1 MTGKKAWSNMAKRTA
16 CIMTVL
22 CVSAASVVPQ
32 MGTYTEVFA
41 AEESTEGLT
50 EGLTAYL
57 QFDDSLA
64 ANSVSDSSL
73 SITAQGNGVT
83 KKENEG
89 VSGSAAYFDGK
100 SGSSIKLASAVNAAA
115 DDITLMA
122 WIKCDSDMF
131 SGTTD
136 KKYLFQ
142 QTGTGRSILYL
153 DSNMKLGTF
162 LTASDSLSE
171 KSVSGGKWTHVVFT
185 SNHATKKAQFYI
197 DGKLVNENSMS
208 GDFVNAMTDLLIGN
222 HKNATATTGFKGYM
236 DEVRYYKKVLTQEQ
250 VKSIY
255 DLHSAKATPNVDIKV
270 DTSDELREISRAM
283 FGINHR
289 YHNNGYS
296 SWNATEKKI
305 EDKFNTYVKEAKFG
319 SIRYPGG
326 TVSNLFDW
334 KRSIGPAE
342 KRKKTVHGL
351 PETSDPITPNFGLDE
366 AMTWIYDDI
375 GAEAVWVYG
384 MGQGSAADAADLF
397 EYLNAPADGDATNPN
412 GGVDWAEVRAKN
424 GHPEPYGVTRFEIG
438 NEIGYYR
445 QTYWMDGRASGT
457 NWMDTYIDG
466 GRMSFDKNTRTVQEE
481 DWRDVATNSDGTAN
495 QVHYVRYAPA
505 VEGSV
510 SVYVGGTQWQIVAS
524 LEGQGAKNV
533 CTVDET
539 TGKITFGDGTNGNIP
554 QSGQA
559 ITAAY
564 QSDRDGFKAYYQAMK
579 QIAEQ
584 LHMDIQVYCGSGE
597 QVSFVK
603 KMAAKDY
610 NKYYDGVVIH
620 PYSDTNGGVIADN
633 DPEFYEKVL
642 GRSQQHNM
650 SRVKNLVDA
659 MNQYA
664 PGMGK
669 VPVLSEFG
677 VYNHNTQFVRAIG
690 HAVYIANEMIDYIG
704 FGTPYI
710 NKHCLVDYPYGAD
723 NLGSGSQCV
732 IQAIK
737 QNNGTTDFVSTPS
750 AKMFSIFNNMTGTTQ
765 VRQTIEGNST
775 YYTYKTYGVPLV
787 KAISSKDEEGNTY
800 ITVVN
805 NSKDDVTNI
814 NLALDGRDLTGKE
827 IQVWYL
833 TSKSVLDEN
842 TQADPDKVKVQKT
855 NVSATEETMKYTLA
869 PHSITA
875 FKIAKDGEVVPPTE
889 SCTVSVTAEAGGK
902 VSGGGTVEK
911 GKETTVTATADEGYK
926 FEGWYKGTEKVSD
939 KAQYKFTVTENVE
952 LTAKFEKEVVPPTES
967 FTVSVRAEAGG
978 KVSGGGTVEKGKE
991 TTVTATADEGYKF
1004 EGWYKGTEK
1013 VSDKAQYKFT
1023 VTENV
1028 ELTAKFEIEKV
1039 TPPGGN
1045 ESGSTKDTDKV
1056 TPGTTTPGTTPG
1068 TTTPETP
1075 AASNVAKPKTAKNVK
1090 AKATKKGI
1098 QIKWK
1103 KVSGANGYY
1112 IYRSTKKN
1120 KGYKKIHTVTKGKT
1134 QSYVDKKARKGKTY
1148 YYKIKTYKKVN
1159 GRKVTSN
1166 WSKVVKKKY

>member
-100 SGSSIKLASAVNAAA
+100 SGSSIKLASAVNTVA

-236 DEVRYYKKVLTQEQ
+236 DEVRYYKKILTQAQ

-255 DLHSAKATPNVDIKV
+255 DLHSDKAIPNVDITV
-270 DTSDELREISRAM
+270 DTSDKLREISKAM

-603 KMAAKDY
+603 KMAAKGY
-610 NKYYDGVVIH
+610 NAYYDGVVIH

-926 FEGWYKGTEKVSD
+926 F
-939 KAQYKFTVTENVE
+939 A
-952 LTAKFEKEVVPPTES
+952 
-967 FTVSVRAEAGG
+967 
-978 KVSGGGTVEKGKE
+978 
-991 TTVTATADEGYKF
+991 
-1004 EGWYKGTEK
+1004 GWYKGTEK

-1075 AASNVAKPKTAKNVK
+1075 AASNVAKPKAAKNVK

>member
-41 AEESTEGLT
+41 AEESTEDLR

-64 ANSVSDSSL
+64 ANSVSGSSL
-73 SITAQGNGVT
+73 TITAQGNGVT

-89 VSGSAAYFDGK
+89 VSGSAAYFDGTA
-100 SGSSIKLASAVNAAA
+100 GSSIKLASAVNAAA

-153 DSNMKLGTF
+153 DSNMKLGTY

-603 KMAAKDY
+603 KMAAKGY
-610 NKYYDGVVIH
+610 NAYYDGVVIH

-664 PGMGK
+664 PDMGK

-926 FEGWYKGTEKVSD
+926 F
-939 KAQYKFTVTENVE
+939 A
-952 LTAKFEKEVVPPTES
+952 
-967 FTVSVRAEAGG
+967 
-978 KVSGGGTVEKGKE
+978 
-991 TTVTATADEGYKF
+991 
-1004 EGWYKGTEK
+1004 GWYKGTEK

-1075 AASNVAKPKTAKNVK
+1075 AASNVAKPKAAKNVK

-1098 QIKWK
+1098 RIKWK

>member
-41 AEESTEGLT
+41 AEESTEDLR

-64 ANSVSDSSL
+64 ANSVSGSSL
-73 SITAQGNGVT
+73 TITAQGNGVT

-89 VSGSAAYFDGK
+89 VSGSAAYFDGTA
-100 SGSSIKLASAVNAAA
+100 GSSIKLASAVNAAA

-153 DSNMKLGTF
+153 DSNMKLGTY

-603 KMAAKDY
+603 KMAAKGY
-610 NKYYDGVVIH
+610 NAYYDGVVIH

-787 KAISSKDEEGNTY
+787 KAISSTDKEGNTY

-833 TSKSVLDEN
+833 TSDSVLDEN
-842 TQADPDKVKVQKT
+842 TQADPDKVTVQKT

-875 FKIAKDGEVVPPTE
+875 FKIAKDG
-889 SCTVSVTAEAGGK
+889 
-902 VSGGGTVEK
+902 
-911 GKETTVTATADEGYK
+911 
-926 FEGWYKGTEKVSD
+926 
-939 KAQYKFTVTENVE
+939 
-952 LTAKFEKEVVPPTES
+952 EVVPPTES

-1028 ELTAKFEIEKV
+1028 ELTAKFKIEKV

-1075 AASNVAKPKTAKNVK
+1075 AASNVAKPKAAKNVK

>member
-32 MGTYTEVFA
+32 MGTYTEAFA
-41 AEESTEGLT
+41 AEESTEDLT

-73 SITAQGNGVT
+73 TITAQGNGVT

-100 SGSSIKLASAVNAAA
+100 SGSSIKLASAVNTAA

-153 DSNMKLGTF
+153 DSNMKLGTY

-171 KSVSGGKWTHVVFT
+171 KSVSGGKWVHVAFT
-185 SNHATKKAQFYI
+185 SNHTTKKAQFYI
-197 DGKLVNENSMS
+197 DGKLVNENTMS

-236 DEVRYYKKVLTQEQ
+236 DEVRYYKKVLTQAQ

-255 DLHSAKATPNVDIKV
+255 DLHSDKAISNVDITV
-270 DTSDELREISRAM
+270 DTSDDLREISKAM

-305 EDKFNTYVKEAKFG
+305 EDKFNAYVKEAKFG

-351 PETSDPITPNFGLDE
+351 PANSEPISPNFGLDE
-366 AMTWIYDDI
+366 AMTWIYDDV

-384 MGQGSAADAADLF
+384 MGQGSAADAADLI
-397 EYLNAPADGDATNPN
+397 EYLNAPADGGATNPN
-412 GGVDWAEVRAKN
+412 GGVDWAEVRAEN

-438 NEIGYYR
+438 NEIGYSQQR
-445 QTYWMDGRASGT
+445 YWMDGRASGT

-466 GRMSFDKNTRTVQEE
+466 GRMSFDKNTRTVQDE
-481 DWRDVATNSDGTAN
+481 DWRSSEANSNGTAN
-495 QVHYVRYAPA
+495 QVRYVRYAPA

-579 QIAEQ
+579 QIAEE
-584 LHMDIQVYCGSGE
+584 LDMDIQVYCGSGE

-603 KMAAKDY
+603 KMAEKGY
-610 NKYYDGVVIH
+610 NAYYDGVVIH
-620 PYSDTNGGVIADN
+620 PYSDTNGGVIKDD

-650 SRVKNLVDA
+650 SRVKDLVDA

-737 QNNGTTDFVSTPS
+737 QSDGTTDFVSTPS

-775 YYTYKTYGVPLV
+775 YCTYQGYGVPLV
-787 KAISSKDEEGNTY
+787 KAISSKDKEGNTY

-842 TQADPDKVKVQKT
+842 TQADPDKVTVQKT

-889 SCTVSVTAEAGGK
+889 TFTVNVTAEAGGK

-911 GKETTVTATADEGYK
+911 GQETTVTATADEGYK
-926 FEGWYKGTEKVSD
+926 FTGWYKGTEKVSD
-939 KAQYKFTVTENVE
+939 EAQYKFTITENVE
-952 LTAKFEKEVVPPTES
+952 LTAKFEKE
-967 FTVSVRAEAGG
+967 
-978 KVSGGGTVEKGKE
+978 
-991 TTVTATADEGYKF
+991 
-1004 EGWYKGTEK
+1004 
-1013 VSDKAQYKFT
+1013 
-1023 VTENV
+1023 
-1028 ELTAKFEIEKV
+1028 KV
-1039 TPPGGN
+1039 TPPSEN
-1045 ESGSTKDTDKV
+1045 ESESTKDTDKSTEKV
-1056 TPGTTTPGTTPG
+1056 TPGTTTPGTT
-1068 TTTPETP
+1068 TPETP
-1075 AASNVAKPKTAKNVK
+1075 SASSTAKPKAVKNVK

-1103 KVSGANGYY
+1103 KVSGASGYY

-1120 KGYKKIHTVTKGKT
+1120 KGYKKIHAVTKGKA
-1134 QSYVDKKARKGKTY
+1134 QSYLDKKARKGKTY

-1166 WSKVVKKKY
+1166 WSKVVRKKC

>member
-73 SITAQGNGVT
+73 TITAQGNGVT

-100 SGSSIKLASAVNAAA
+100 SGSSIKLASAVNTAA

-153 DSNMKLGTF
+153 DSNMKLGTY

-171 KSVSGGKWTHVVFT
+171 KSVSGGKWVHVAFT
-185 SNHATKKAQFYI
+185 SNHTTKKAQFYI
-197 DGKLVNENSMS
+197 DGKLVNENTMS

-236 DEVRYYKKVLTQEQ
+236 DEVRYYKKVLTQAQ

-255 DLHSAKATPNVDIKV
+255 DLHSDKAVPNVDITV
-270 DTSDELREISRAM
+270 DTSDELREISKAM

-289 YHNNGYS
+289 YHNNAYS

-305 EDKFNTYVKEAKFG
+305 EDKFNAYVKEAKFG

-351 PETSDPITPNFGLDE
+351 PANSEPISPNFGLDE
-366 AMTWIYDDI
+366 AMTWIYDDV

-384 MGQGSAADAADLF
+384 MGQGSAADAADLI
-397 EYLNAPADGDATNPN
+397 EYLNAPADGGATNPN
-412 GGVDWAEVRAKN
+412 GGVDWAEVRAEN

-438 NEIGYYR
+438 NEIGYSQ

-466 GRMSFDKNTRTVQEE
+466 GRMSFDKNTRTVQDE
-481 DWRDVATNSDGTAN
+481 DWRSSAANSNGTAN
-495 QVHYVRYAPA
+495 QVRYVRYAPA

-579 QIAEQ
+579 QIAEE
-584 LHMDIQVYCGSGE
+584 LDMDIQVYCGSGE

-603 KMAAKDY
+603 KMAEKGY
-610 NKYYDGVVIH
+610 NAYYDGVVIH
-620 PYSDTNGGVIADN
+620 PYSDTNGGVIKDD

-737 QNNGTTDFVSTPS
+737 QSDGTTDFVSTPS

-775 YYTYKTYGVPLV
+775 YCTYQGYGVPLV

-833 TSKSVLDEN
+833 TSESVLDEN
-842 TQADPDKVKVQKT
+842 TQADPDKVTVQKT

-889 SCTVSVTAEAGGK
+889 TFTVNVTAEAGGK

-911 GKETTVTATADEGYK
+911 GQETTVTATADEGYK
-926 FEGWYKGTEKVSD
+926 FTGWYKGTEKVSD
-939 KAQYKFTVTENVE
+939 KAQYKFTITENVE
-952 LTAKFEKEVVPPTES
+952 LTAKFEKE
-967 FTVSVRAEAGG
+967 
-978 KVSGGGTVEKGKE
+978 
-991 TTVTATADEGYKF
+991 
-1004 EGWYKGTEK
+1004 
-1013 VSDKAQYKFT
+1013 
-1023 VTENV
+1023 
-1028 ELTAKFEIEKV
+1028 KV
-1039 TPPGGN
+1039 TPPSEN
-1045 ESGSTKDTDKV
+1045 ESESTKDTDKSTEKV
-1056 TPGTTTPGTTPG
+1056 TPGTTTPGTT
-1068 TTTPETP
+1068 TPETP
-1075 AASNVAKPKTAKNVK
+1075 SASSTAKPKAVKNVK

-1103 KVSGANGYY
+1103 KVSGASGYY

-1120 KGYKKIHTVTKGKT
+1120 KGYKKIHAVTKGKA
-1134 QSYVDKKARKGKTY
+1134 QSYLDKKARKGKTY

-1166 WSKVVKKKY
+1166 WSKVVRKKC

>member
-89 VSGSAAYFDGK
+89 VSGSAAYFDGTA
-100 SGSSIKLASAVNAAA
+100 GSSIKLASAVNAAA

-153 DSNMKLGTF
+153 DSNMKLGTY

-579 QIAEQ
+579 QIAKQ

-603 KMAAKDY
+603 KMAAKGY
-610 NKYYDGVVIH
+610 NAYYDGVVIH

-664 PGMGK
+664 PDMGK

-952 LTAKFEKEVVPPTES
+952 LTAKFK
-967 FTVSVRAEAGG
+967 
-978 KVSGGGTVEKGKE
+978 
-991 TTVTATADEGYKF
+991 
-1004 EGWYKGTEK
+1004 
-1013 VSDKAQYKFT
+1013 
-1023 VTENV
+1023 
-1028 ELTAKFEIEKV
+1028 IEKV

-1075 AASNVAKPKTAKNVK
+1075 AASNVAKPKAAKNVK

>member
-255 DLHSAKATPNVDIKV
+255 DLHSAKATPNVDITV
-270 DTSDELREISRAM
+270 DTSDGLREISRAM

-305 EDKFNTYVKEAKFG
+305 EDKFNAYVKEAKFG

-351 PETSDPITPNFGLDE
+351 PANSEPISPNFGLDE

-375 GAEAVWVYG
+375 GAETVWVYG
-384 MGQGSAADAADLF
+384 MGQGSAADAADLI

-438 NEIGYYR
+438 NEIGYSQ

-466 GRMSFDKNTRTVQEE
+466 GRMSFGKNTRTVQDE
-481 DWRDVATNSDGTAN
+481 DWRTSAANSNGTAN
-495 QVHYVRYAPA
+495 QVRYVRYAPA

-510 SVYVGGTQWQIVAS
+510 SVYVGGTQWEIVAS

-579 QIAEQ
+579 QIAEE
-584 LHMDIQVYCGSGE
+584 LDMDIQVYCGSGE

-603 KMAAKDY
+603 KMAEKGY
-610 NKYYDGVVIH
+610 NAYYDGVVIH
-620 PYSDTNGGVIADN
+620 PYSDTSGGLIKDD

-642 GRSQQHNM
+642 GRSQEHNM

-737 QNNGTTDFVSTPS
+737 QSDGTTDFVSTPS

-775 YYTYKTYGVPLV
+775 YCTYQGYGVPLV
-787 KAISSKDEEGNTY
+787 KAISSKDKEGNTY

-842 TQADPDKVKVQKT
+842 TQADPDKVTVQKT

-889 SCTVSVTAEAGGK
+889 NFTVSVTAEAGGK

-926 FEGWYKGTEKVSD
+926 FAGWYKGIEKVSG
-939 KAQYKFTVTENVE
+939 E
-952 LTAKFEKEVVPPTES
+952 
-967 FTVSVRAEAGG
+967 
-978 KVSGGGTVEKGKE
+978 
-991 TTVTATADEGYKF
+991 
-1004 EGWYKGTEK
+1004 
-1013 VSDKAQYKFT
+1013 AQYKFT

-1075 AASNVAKPKTAKNVK
+1075 AASNVAKPKAAKNVK

>member
-73 SITAQGNGVT
+73 TITAQGNGVT

-100 SGSSIKLASAVNAAA
+100 SGSSIKLASAVNTAA

-153 DSNMKLGTF
+153 DSNMKLGTY

-171 KSVSGGKWTHVVFT
+171 KSVSGGKWVHVAFT
-185 SNHATKKAQFYI
+185 SNHTTKKAQFYI
-197 DGKLVNENSMS
+197 DGKLVNENTMS

-236 DEVRYYKKVLTQEQ
+236 DEVRYYKKVLTQAQ

-255 DLHSAKATPNVDIKV
+255 DLHSDKAIPNVDITV
-270 DTSDELREISRAM
+270 DTSDDLREISKAM

-289 YHNNGYS
+289 YHNNAYS

-305 EDKFNTYVKEAKFG
+305 EDKFNAYVKEAKFG

-351 PETSDPITPNFGLDE
+351 PANSEPISPNFGLDE
-366 AMTWIYDDI
+366 AMTWIYDDV

-384 MGQGSAADAADLF
+384 MGQGSAADAADLI
-397 EYLNAPADGDATNPN
+397 EYLNAPADGGATNPN
-412 GGVDWAEVRAKN
+412 GGVDWAEVRAEN

-438 NEIGYYR
+438 NEIGYSQ

-466 GRMSFDKNTRTVQEE
+466 GRMSFDKNTRTVQDE
-481 DWRDVATNSDGTAN
+481 DWRTSAANSNGTAN
-495 QVHYVRYAPA
+495 QVRYVRYAPA

-510 SVYVGGTQWQIVAS
+510 SVYVGGTQWQIVDS

-579 QIAEQ
+579 QIAEE
-584 LHMDIQVYCGSGE
+584 LDMDIQVYCGSGE

-603 KMAAKDY
+603 KMAEKGY
-610 NKYYDGVVIH
+610 NAYYDGVVIH
-620 PYSDTNGGVIADN
+620 PYSDTNGGVIKDD

-737 QNNGTTDFVSTPS
+737 QSDGTTDFVSTPS

-775 YYTYKTYGVPLV
+775 YCTYQGYGVPLV

-833 TSKSVLDEN
+833 TSESVLDEN
-842 TQADPDKVKVQKT
+842 TQADPDKVTVQKT
-855 NVSATEETMKYTLA
+855 NVSATEETMKYTLT

-889 SCTVSVTAEAGGK
+889 TFTVNVTVEAGGK

-926 FEGWYKGTEKVSD
+926 FTGWYKGTEKVSD

-952 LTAKFEKEVVPPTES
+952 LTAKFEKE
-967 FTVSVRAEAGG
+967 
-978 KVSGGGTVEKGKE
+978 
-991 TTVTATADEGYKF
+991 
-1004 EGWYKGTEK
+1004 
-1013 VSDKAQYKFT
+1013 
-1023 VTENV
+1023 
-1028 ELTAKFEIEKV
+1028 KV
-1039 TPPGGN
+1039 TPPSEN
-1045 ESGSTKDTDKV
+1045 ESESTKDTDKSTEKV
-1056 TPGTTTPGTTPG
+1056 TPGTTTPGTT
-1068 TTTPETP
+1068 TPETP
-1075 AASNVAKPKTAKNVK
+1075 SASSTAKPKAVKNVK

-1103 KVSGANGYY
+1103 KVSGASGYY

-1120 KGYKKIHTVTKGKT
+1120 KGYKKIHAVTKGKA
-1134 QSYVDKKARKGKTY
+1134 QSYLDKKARKGKTY

-1166 WSKVVKKKY
+1166 WSKVVRKKC

>member
-603 KMAAKDY
+603 KMAAKGY
-610 NKYYDGVVIH
+610 NAYYDGVVIH

-926 FEGWYKGTEKVSD
+926 F
-939 KAQYKFTVTENVE
+939 A
-952 LTAKFEKEVVPPTES
+952 
-967 FTVSVRAEAGG
+967 
-978 KVSGGGTVEKGKE
+978 
-991 TTVTATADEGYKF
+991 
-1004 EGWYKGTEK
+1004 GWYKGTEK

-1075 AASNVAKPKTAKNVK
+1075 AASNVAKPKAAKNVK

-1098 QIKWK
+1098 RIKWK

>member
-1 MTGKKAWSNMAKRTA
+1 MKKKKTWSSMAKRTA
-16 CIMTVL
+16 CILTAL
-22 CVSAASVVPQ
+22 CVAAAAVP
-32 MGTYTEVFA
+32 GTGGYNYSEVFA
-41 AEESTEGLT
+41 AEEADDLREGLSVYLNF
-50 EGLTAYL
+50 EDALTT
-57 QFDDSLA
+57 
-64 ANSVSDSSL
+64 NSASQS
-73 SITAQGNGVT
+73 AQKVEVQGSGVT
-83 KKENEG
+83 RKESEG
-89 VSGSAAYFDGK
+89 ISGSAAYFDGT
-100 SGSSIKLASAVNAAA
+100 SASSLKLPNAVNTAQ
-115 DDITLMA
+115 DDVTLMA
-122 WIKCDSDMF
+122 WIKCDDDMF
-131 SGTTD
+131 GGSTD

-142 QTGTGRSILYL
+142 QTGAGRSILYL
-153 DSNMKLGTF
+153 DSNMKLGTYV
-162 LTASDSLSE
+162 TASDVLS
-171 KSVSGGKWTHVVFT
+171 KSPVAGGKWVHVAFT
-185 SNHATKKAQFYI
+185 SSHTTKKAQFYI
-197 DGKLVNENSMS
+197 NGKLVNENTLDGSYV
-208 GDFVNAMTDLLIGN
+208 DALTDLLIGN
-222 HKNATATTGFKGYM
+222 HKNATEKTGFKGYM
-236 DEVRYYKKVLTQEQ
+236 DEVRYYKKVMTPAQIR
-250 VKSIY
+250 SIY
-255 DLHSAKATPNVDIKV
+255 EVYSENAVTNIDITV
-270 DTSDELREISRAM
+270 DTSKEVREISKAM

-289 YHNNGYS
+289 YHNNAYS
-296 SWNATEKKI
+296 SWNASEKKV
-305 EDKFNTYVKEAKFG
+305 EAKFNEYVKEAHFG
-319 SIRYPGG
+319 SVRYPGG

-342 KRKKTVHGL
+342 QRKKTVHGL

-366 AMTWIYDDI
+366 AMSWIYDDI
-375 GAEAVWVYG
+375 KAEAVWVYG
-384 MGQGSAADAADLF
+384 MGQGSAADAADLI

-412 GGVDWAEVRAKN
+412 GGVDWAEVRAAN
-424 GHPEPYGVTRFEIG
+424 GHPKPYGVTRFEIG

-445 QTYWMDGRASGT
+445 QTYWMDGRGNT
-457 NWMDTYIDG
+457 DWMDAYIDG
-466 GRMSFDKNTRTVQEE
+466 GRMTFGQNTRTVKEE
-481 DWRDVATNSDGTAN
+481 DWRDQATNSDGTAN
-495 QVHYVRYAPA
+495 QVRYVRYTPA
-505 VEGSV
+505 VENSV
-510 SVYVGGTQWQIVAS
+510 AVYVGGTQWQIVDS
-524 LEGQGAKNV
+524 LEGKGAQNV
-533 CTVDET
+533 CTVDCK

-579 QIAEQ
+579 QIAEE
-584 LHMDIQVYCGSGE
+584 LNMDIQVYCGSGE

-603 KMAAKDY
+603 KMAAKGY
-610 NKYYDGVVIH
+610 NAYYDGVVIH
-620 PYSDTNGGVIADN
+620 PYSDTSGGVIKDD

-677 VYNHNTQFVRAIG
+677 VYNHNTQFVRGIG

-737 QNNGTTDFVSTPS
+737 QNDGTTDFVSTPS

-765 VRQTIEGNST
+765 IGQKIEGNVT
-775 YYTYKTYGVPLV
+775 CYTYQGYNVPLV
-787 KAISSKDEEGNTY
+787 KAISSKDEQGNIY
-800 ITVVN
+800 LTVVN
-805 NSKDDVTNI
+805 NSRDDVTNI

-842 TQADPDKVKVQKT
+842 TQADPDKVTVQKT

-889 SCTVSVTAEAGGK
+889 NFTVSVTAEAGGKISGGGTVEKGKETTVTATADEGYKFEGWYKGTEKVSGEAQYKFTVTENVELTAKFEKEVVPPTESFTVSVKAEAGGK

-926 FEGWYKGTEKVSD
+926 FEGWYKGTEKVSGE
-939 KAQYKFTVTENVE
+939 AQYKFTVTENVE
-952 LTAKFEKEVVPPTES
+952 LTAKFEKE
-967 FTVSVRAEAGG
+967 
-978 KVSGGGTVEKGKE
+978 
-991 TTVTATADEGYKF
+991 
-1004 EGWYKGTEK
+1004 
-1013 VSDKAQYKFT
+1013 
-1023 VTENV
+1023 
-1028 ELTAKFEIEKV
+1028 KV

-1045 ESGSTKDTDKV
+1045 ESESTKDTDKV
-1056 TPGTTTPGTTPG
+1056 TPGTTPG

-1075 AASNVAKPKTAKNVK
+1075 AASNVAKPKAAKNVK

>member
-41 AEESTEGLT
+41 AEESTEDLR

-64 ANSVSDSSL
+64 ANSVSGSSL
-73 SITAQGNGVT
+73 TIAAQGNGVT

-89 VSGSAAYFDGK
+89 VSGSAAYFDGTA
-100 SGSSIKLASAVNAAA
+100 GSSIKLASAVNAAA

-153 DSNMKLGTF
+153 DSNMKLGTY

-236 DEVRYYKKVLTQEQ
+236 DEVRYYKKILTQAQ

-255 DLHSAKATPNVDIKV
+255 DLHSDKAIPNVDITV
-270 DTSDELREISRAM
+270 DTSDKLREISKAM

-305 EDKFNTYVKEAKFG
+305 EDKFNAYVKEAKFG

-351 PETSDPITPNFGLDE
+351 PANSEPISPNFGLDE

-375 GAEAVWVYG
+375 GAETVWVYG
-384 MGQGSAADAADLF
+384 MGQGSAADAADLI

-424 GHPEPYGVTRFEIG
+424 GHREPYGVTRFEIG
-438 NEIGYYR
+438 NEIGYPQ
-445 QTYWMDGRASGT
+445 QTYWMDGRANGT
-457 NWMDTYIDG
+457 DWMDTYIDG
-466 GRMSFDKNTRTVQEE
+466 GRMSFDKNTRTVQNE
-481 DWRDVATNSDGTAN
+481 DWRTSAANSNGTAN
-495 QVHYVRYAPA
+495 QVRYVRYAPA

-510 SVYVGGTQWQIVAS
+510 SVYVGGTQWEIVAS

-579 QIAEQ
+579 QIAEE
-584 LHMDIQVYCGSGE
+584 LDMDIQVYCGSGN
-597 QVSFVK
+597 QVSFVQ
-603 KMAAKDY
+603 KMAAKGY
-610 NKYYDGVVIH
+610 NAYYDGVVIH

-650 SRVKNLVDA
+650 SRVKKLTDA
-659 MNQYA
+659 MKQYA

-765 VRQTIEGNST
+765 VGQTIEGNST

-787 KAISSKDEEGNTY
+787 KAISSTDKEGNTY

-833 TSKSVLDEN
+833 TSDSVLDEN
-842 TQADPDKVKVQKT
+842 TQADPDKVTVQKT

-875 FKIAKDGEVVPPTE
+875 FKIAKDG
-889 SCTVSVTAEAGGK
+889 
-902 VSGGGTVEK
+902 
-911 GKETTVTATADEGYK
+911 
-926 FEGWYKGTEKVSD
+926 
-939 KAQYKFTVTENVE
+939 
-952 LTAKFEKEVVPPTES
+952 EVVPPTES

-1028 ELTAKFEIEKV
+1028 ELTAKFKIEKV

-1075 AASNVAKPKTAKNVK
+1075 AASNVAKPKAAKNVK

>member
-603 KMAAKDY
+603 KMAAKGY
-610 NKYYDGVVIH
+610 NAYYDGVVIH

-889 SCTVSVTAEAGGK
+889 S
-902 VSGGGTVEK
+902 
-911 GKETTVTATADEGYK
+911 
-926 FEGWYKGTEKVSD
+926 
-939 KAQYKFTVTENVE
+939 
-952 LTAKFEKEVVPPTES
+952 

-1028 ELTAKFEIEKV
+1028 ELTAKFKIEKV

-1075 AASNVAKPKTAKNVK
+1075 AASNVAKPKAAKNVK

>member
-73 SITAQGNGVT
+73 TITAQGNGVT

-100 SGSSIKLASAVNAAA
+100 SGSSIKLASAVNTAA

-153 DSNMKLGTF
+153 DSNMKLGTY

-171 KSVSGGKWTHVVFT
+171 KSVSGGKWVHVAFT
-185 SNHATKKAQFYI
+185 SNHTTKKAQFYI
-197 DGKLVNENSMS
+197 DGKLVNENTMS

-236 DEVRYYKKVLTQEQ
+236 DEVRYYKKVLTQAQ

-255 DLHSAKATPNVDIKV
+255 DLHSDKAIPNVDITV
-270 DTSDELREISRAM
+270 DTSDDLREISKAM

-289 YHNNGYS
+289 YHNNAYS

-305 EDKFNTYVKEAKFG
+305 EDKFNAYVKEAKFG

-351 PETSDPITPNFGLDE
+351 PANSEPISPNFGLDE
-366 AMTWIYDDI
+366 AMTWIYDDV

-384 MGQGSAADAADLF
+384 MGQGSAADAADLI
-397 EYLNAPADGDATNPN
+397 EYLNAPADGGATNPN
-412 GGVDWAEVRAKN
+412 GGVDWAEVRAEN

-438 NEIGYYR
+438 NEIGYSQ

-457 NWMDTYIDG
+457 KWMDTYIDG
-466 GRMSFDKNTRTVQEE
+466 GRMSFDKNTRTVQDE
-481 DWRDVATNSDGTAN
+481 DWRTSAANSNGTAN
-495 QVHYVRYAPA
+495 QVRYVRYAPA

-510 SVYVGGTQWQIVAS
+510 SVYVGGTQWQIVDS

-579 QIAEQ
+579 QIAEE
-584 LHMDIQVYCGSGE
+584 LDMDIQVYCGSGE

-603 KMAAKDY
+603 KMAEKGY
-610 NKYYDGVVIH
+610 NAYYDGVVIH
-620 PYSDTNGGVIADN
+620 PYSDTNGGVIKDD

-737 QNNGTTDFVSTPS
+737 QSDGTTDFVSTPS

-775 YYTYKTYGVPLV
+775 YCTYQGYGVPLV
-787 KAISSKDEEGNTY
+787 KAISSKDKEGNTY

-842 TQADPDKVKVQKT
+842 TQADPDKVTVQKT

-889 SCTVSVTAEAGGK
+889 TFTVNVTAEAGGK

-911 GKETTVTATADEGYK
+911 GQETTVTATADEGYK
-926 FEGWYKGTEKVSD
+926 FTGWYKGTEKVSD

-952 LTAKFEKEVVPPTES
+952 LTAKFEKE
-967 FTVSVRAEAGG
+967 
-978 KVSGGGTVEKGKE
+978 
-991 TTVTATADEGYKF
+991 
-1004 EGWYKGTEK
+1004 
-1013 VSDKAQYKFT
+1013 
-1023 VTENV
+1023 
-1028 ELTAKFEIEKV
+1028 KV
-1039 TPPGGN
+1039 TPPSEN
-1045 ESGSTKDTDKV
+1045 ESESTKDTDKSTEKV
-1056 TPGTTTPGTTPG
+1056 TPGTTTPGTT
-1068 TTTPETP
+1068 TPETP
-1075 AASNVAKPKTAKNVK
+1075 SASSTAKPKAVKNVK

-1103 KVSGANGYY
+1103 KVSGASGYY

-1120 KGYKKIHTVTKGKT
+1120 KGYKKIHAVTKGKA
-1134 QSYVDKKARKGKTY
+1134 QSYLDKKARKGKTY

-1166 WSKVVKKKY
+1166 WSKVVRKKC

>member
-270 DTSDELREISRAM
+270 DTSDELREISKAM

-603 KMAAKDY
+603 KMAAKGY
-610 NKYYDGVVIH
+610 NAYYDGVVIH

-842 TQADPDKVKVQKT
+842 TQADPDKVTVQKT

-875 FKIAKDGEVVPPTE
+875 FKIAKDG
-889 SCTVSVTAEAGGK
+889 
-902 VSGGGTVEK
+902 
-911 GKETTVTATADEGYK
+911 
-926 FEGWYKGTEKVSD
+926 
-939 KAQYKFTVTENVE
+939 
-952 LTAKFEKEVVPPTES
+952 EVVPPTES

-1028 ELTAKFEIEKV
+1028 ELTAKFKIEKV

-1075 AASNVAKPKTAKNVK
+1075 AASNVAKPKAAKNVK

>member
-73 SITAQGNGVT
+73 TITAQGNGVT

-89 VSGSAAYFDGK
+89 VSGSAAYFDGT
-100 SGSSIKLASAVNAAA
+100 SASSVKLASAVNTAA

-153 DSNMKLGTF
+153 DSNMKLGTY

-171 KSVSGGKWTHVVFT
+171 KSVSGGKWVHVAFT
-185 SNHATKKAQFYI
+185 SNHTTKKAQFYI
-197 DGKLVNENSMS
+197 DGKLVNENTMS

-236 DEVRYYKKVLTQEQ
+236 DEVRYYKKVLTQAQ

-255 DLHSAKATPNVDIKV
+255 DLHSDKAIPNVDITV
-270 DTSDELREISRAM
+270 DTSDELREISKAM

-305 EDKFNTYVKEAKFG
+305 EDKFNAYVKEAKFG

-351 PETSDPITPNFGLDE
+351 PANSEPISPNFGLDE
-366 AMTWIYDDI
+366 AMTWIYDDV

-384 MGQGSAADAADLF
+384 MGQGSAADAADLI
-397 EYLNAPADGDATNPN
+397 EYLNAPADGGATNPN
-412 GGVDWAEVRAKN
+412 GGVDWAEVRAEN

-438 NEIGYYR
+438 NEIGYSQ

-466 GRMSFDKNTRTVQEE
+466 GRMSFDKNTRTVQDE
-481 DWRDVATNSDGTAN
+481 DWRSSAANSNGTAN
-495 QVHYVRYAPA
+495 QVRYVRYAPA

-579 QIAEQ
+579 QIAEE
-584 LHMDIQVYCGSGE
+584 LDMDIQVYCGSGE

-603 KMAAKDY
+603 KMAEKGY
-610 NKYYDGVVIH
+610 NAYYDGVVIH
-620 PYSDTNGGVIADN
+620 PYSDTNGGVIKDD

-737 QNNGTTDFVSTPS
+737 QSDGTTDFVSTPS

-775 YYTYKTYGVPLV
+775 YCTYQGYGVPLV
-787 KAISSKDEEGNTY
+787 KAISSKDKEGNTY

-842 TQADPDKVKVQKT
+842 TQADPDKVTVQKT

-889 SCTVSVTAEAGGK
+889 NFTVSVTAEAGGK

-911 GKETTVTATADEGYK
+911 GQETTVTATADEGYK
-926 FEGWYKGTEKVSD
+926 FTGWYKGTEKVSD

-952 LTAKFEKEVVPPTES
+952 LTAKFEKE
-967 FTVSVRAEAGG
+967 
-978 KVSGGGTVEKGKE
+978 
-991 TTVTATADEGYKF
+991 
-1004 EGWYKGTEK
+1004 
-1013 VSDKAQYKFT
+1013 
-1023 VTENV
+1023 
-1028 ELTAKFEIEKV
+1028 KV
-1039 TPPGGN
+1039 TPPSEN
-1045 ESGSTKDTDKV
+1045 ESESTKDTDKSTEKV
-1056 TPGTTTPGTTPG
+1056 TPGTTTPGTT
-1068 TTTPETP
+1068 TPETP
-1075 AASNVAKPKTAKNVK
+1075 SASSTAKPKAVKNVK

-1103 KVSGANGYY
+1103 KVSGASGYY

-1120 KGYKKIHTVTKGKT
+1120 KGYKKIHAVTKGKA
-1134 QSYVDKKARKGKTY
+1134 QSYLDKKARKGKTY

-1166 WSKVVKKKY
+1166 WSKVVRKKC

>member
-73 SITAQGNGVT
+73 TITAQGNGVT

-100 SGSSIKLASAVNAAA
+100 SGSSIKLASAVNTAA

-153 DSNMKLGTF
+153 DSNMKLGTY

-171 KSVSGGKWTHVVFT
+171 KSVSGGKWVHVAFT
-185 SNHATKKAQFYI
+185 SNHTTKKAQFYI
-197 DGKLVNENSMS
+197 DGKLVNENTMS

-236 DEVRYYKKVLTQEQ
+236 DEVRYYKKVLTQAQ

-255 DLHSAKATPNVDIKV
+255 DLHSDKAVPNVDITV
-270 DTSDELREISRAM
+270 DTSDELREISKAM

-289 YHNNGYS
+289 YHNNAYS

-305 EDKFNTYVKEAKFG
+305 EDKFNAYVKEAKFG

-351 PETSDPITPNFGLDE
+351 PANSEPISPNFGLDE
-366 AMTWIYDDI
+366 AMTWIYDDV

-384 MGQGSAADAADLF
+384 MGQGSAADAADLI
-397 EYLNAPADGDATNPN
+397 EYLNAPADGGATNPN
-412 GGVDWAEVRAKN
+412 GGVDWAEVRAEN

-438 NEIGYYR
+438 NEIGYSQ

-466 GRMSFDKNTRTVQEE
+466 GRMSFDKNTRTVQDE
-481 DWRDVATNSDGTAN
+481 DWRSSAANSNGTAN
-495 QVHYVRYAPA
+495 QVRYVRYAPA

-579 QIAEQ
+579 QIAEE
-584 LHMDIQVYCGSGE
+584 LDMDIQVYCGSGE

-603 KMAAKDY
+603 KMAEKGY
-610 NKYYDGVVIH
+610 NAYYDGVVIH
-620 PYSDTNGGVIADN
+620 PYSDTNGGVIKDD

-737 QNNGTTDFVSTPS
+737 QSDGTTDFVSTPS

-775 YYTYKTYGVPLV
+775 YCTYQGYGVPLV

-833 TSKSVLDEN
+833 TSESVLDEN
-842 TQADPDKVKVQKT
+842 TQADPDKVTVQKT

-889 SCTVSVTAEAGGK
+889 TFTVNVTAEAGGK

-911 GKETTVTATADEGYK
+911 GQETTVTATADEGYK
-926 FEGWYKGTEKVSD
+926 FTGWYKGTEKVSD

-952 LTAKFEKEVVPPTES
+952 LTAKFEKE
-967 FTVSVRAEAGG
+967 
-978 KVSGGGTVEKGKE
+978 
-991 TTVTATADEGYKF
+991 
-1004 EGWYKGTEK
+1004 
-1013 VSDKAQYKFT
+1013 
-1023 VTENV
+1023 
-1028 ELTAKFEIEKV
+1028 KV
-1039 TPPGGN
+1039 TPPSEN
-1045 ESGSTKDTDKV
+1045 ESESTKDTDKSTEKV
-1056 TPGTTTPGTTPG
+1056 TPGTTTPGTT
-1068 TTTPETP
+1068 TPETP
-1075 AASNVAKPKTAKNVK
+1075 SASSTAKPKAVKNVK

-1103 KVSGANGYY
+1103 KVSGASGYY

-1120 KGYKKIHTVTKGKT
+1120 KGYKKIHAVTKGKA
-1134 QSYVDKKARKGKTY
+1134 QSYLDKKARKGKTY

-1166 WSKVVKKKY
+1166 WSKVVRKKC

>member
-41 AEESTEGLT
+41 AEESTEDLR

-64 ANSVSDSSL
+64 ANSVSGSSL
-73 SITAQGNGVT
+73 TITAQGNGVT

-89 VSGSAAYFDGK
+89 VSGSAAYFDGTA
-100 SGSSIKLASAVNAAA
+100 GSSIKLASAVNAAA

-153 DSNMKLGTF
+153 DSNMKLGTY

-510 SVYVGGTQWQIVAS
+510 SVYVGGTQWKIVAS

-564 QSDRDGFKAYYQAMK
+564 QSERDGFKAYYQAMK

-603 KMAAKDY
+603 KMAAKGY
-610 NKYYDGVVIH
+610 NAYYDGVVIH

-842 TQADPDKVKVQKT
+842 TQADPDKVTVQKT

-875 FKIAKDGEVVPPTE
+875 FKIAKDG
-889 SCTVSVTAEAGGK
+889 
-902 VSGGGTVEK
+902 
-911 GKETTVTATADEGYK
+911 
-926 FEGWYKGTEKVSD
+926 
-939 KAQYKFTVTENVE
+939 
-952 LTAKFEKEVVPPTES
+952 EVVPPTES

-1028 ELTAKFEIEKV
+1028 ELTAKFKIEKV

-1075 AASNVAKPKTAKNVK
+1075 AASNVAKPKAAKNVK

>member
-1 MTGKKAWSNMAKRTA
+1 MKKKKTWSSMAKRTA
-16 CIMTVL
+16 CILTAL
-22 CVSAASVVPQ
+22 CVAAAAVP
-32 MGTYTEVFA
+32 GTGGYNYSEVFA
-41 AEESTEGLT
+41 AEEADDLREGLSVYLNF
-50 EGLTAYL
+50 EDALTT
-57 QFDDSLA
+57 
-64 ANSVSDSSL
+64 NSASQS
-73 SITAQGNGVT
+73 AQKVEVQGSGVT
-83 KKENEG
+83 RKESEG
-89 VSGSAAYFDGK
+89 ISGSAAYFDGT
-100 SGSSIKLASAVNAAA
+100 SASSLKLPNAVNTAQ
-115 DDITLMA
+115 DDVTLMA
-122 WIKCDSDMF
+122 WIKCDDDMF
-131 SGTTD
+131 GGSTD

-142 QTGTGRSILYL
+142 QTGAGRSILYL
-153 DSNMKLGTF
+153 DSNMKLGTYV
-162 LTASDSLSE
+162 TASDVLS
-171 KSVSGGKWTHVVFT
+171 KSPVAGGKWVHVAFT
-185 SNHATKKAQFYI
+185 SSHTTKKAQFYI
-197 DGKLVNENSMS
+197 NGKLVNENTLDGSYV
-208 GDFVNAMTDLLIGN
+208 DALTDLLIGN
-222 HKNATATTGFKGYM
+222 HKNATEKTGFKGYM
-236 DEVRYYKKVLTQEQ
+236 DEVRYYKKVMTPAQIR
-250 VKSIY
+250 SIY
-255 DLHSAKATPNVDIKV
+255 EVYSENAVTNIDITV
-270 DTSDELREISRAM
+270 DTSKEVREISKAM

-289 YHNNGYS
+289 YHNNAYS
-296 SWNATEKKI
+296 SWNASEKKV
-305 EDKFNTYVKEAKFG
+305 EAKFNEYVKEAHFG
-319 SIRYPGG
+319 SVRYPGG

-342 KRKKTVHGL
+342 QRKKTVHGL

-366 AMTWIYDDI
+366 AMSWIYDDI
-375 GAEAVWVYG
+375 KAEAVWVYG
-384 MGQGSAADAADLF
+384 MGQGSAADAADLI

-412 GGVDWAEVRAKN
+412 GGVDWAEVRAAN
-424 GHPEPYGVTRFEIG
+424 GHPKPYGVTRFEIG

-445 QTYWMDGRASGT
+445 QTYWMDGRGNT
-457 NWMDTYIDG
+457 DWMDAYIDG
-466 GRMSFDKNTRTVQEE
+466 GRMTFGQNTRTVKEE
-481 DWRDVATNSDGTAN
+481 DWRDQATNSDGTAN
-495 QVHYVRYAPA
+495 QVRYVRYTPA
-505 VEGSV
+505 VENSV
-510 SVYVGGTQWQIVAS
+510 AVYVGGTQWQIVDS
-524 LEGQGAKNV
+524 LEGKGAQNV
-533 CTVDET
+533 CTVDCK

-579 QIAEQ
+579 QIAEE
-584 LHMDIQVYCGSGE
+584 LNMDIQVYCGSGE

-603 KMAAKDY
+603 KMAAKGY
-610 NKYYDGVVIH
+610 NAYYDGVVIH
-620 PYSDTNGGVIADN
+620 PYSDTSGGVIKDD

-677 VYNHNTQFVRAIG
+677 VYNHNTQFVRGIG

-737 QNNGTTDFVSTPS
+737 QNDGTTDFVSTPS

-765 VRQTIEGNST
+765 IGQKIEGNVT
-775 YYTYKTYGVPLV
+775 CYTYQGYNVPLV
-787 KAISSKDEEGNTY
+787 KAISSKDEQGNIY
-800 ITVVN
+800 LTVVN
-805 NSKDDVTNI
+805 NSRDDVTNI

-842 TQADPDKVKVQKT
+842 TQADPDKVTVQKT

-889 SCTVSVTAEAGGK
+889 NFTVSVTAEAGGK
-902 VSGGGTVEK
+902 ISGGGTVEK

-926 FEGWYKGTEKVSD
+926 FAGWYKGTEKVSD

-967 FTVSVRAEAGG
+967 FTVSVKAEAGG

-1004 EGWYKGTEK
+1004 AGWYKGTEK

-1028 ELTAKFEIEKV
+1028 ELTAKFEKEKV

-1045 ESGSTKDTDKV
+1045 ESESTKDTDKV
-1056 TPGTTTPGTTPG
+1056 TPGTTPG

-1075 AASNVAKPKTAKNVK
+1075 AASNVAKPKAAKNVK

>member
-255 DLHSAKATPNVDIKV
+255 DLHSAKATPNVDITV
-270 DTSDELREISRAM
+270 DTSDGLREISRAM

-305 EDKFNTYVKEAKFG
+305 EDKFNAYVKEAKFG

-351 PETSDPITPNFGLDE
+351 PANSEPISPNFGLDE

-375 GAEAVWVYG
+375 GAETVWVYG
-384 MGQGSAADAADLF
+384 MGQGSAADAADLI

-438 NEIGYYR
+438 NEIGYSQ

-466 GRMSFDKNTRTVQEE
+466 GRMSFGKNTRTVQDE
-481 DWRDVATNSDGTAN
+481 DWRTSAANSNGTAN
-495 QVHYVRYAPA
+495 QVRYVRYAPA

-510 SVYVGGTQWQIVAS
+510 SVYVGGTQWEIVAS

-579 QIAEQ
+579 QIAEE
-584 LHMDIQVYCGSGE
+584 LDMDIQVYCGSGE

-603 KMAAKDY
+603 KMAEKGY
-610 NKYYDGVVIH
+610 NAYYDGVVIH
-620 PYSDTNGGVIADN
+620 PYSDTSGGLIKDD

-642 GRSQQHNM
+642 GRSQEHNM

-737 QNNGTTDFVSTPS
+737 QSDGTTDFVSTPS

-775 YYTYKTYGVPLV
+775 YCTYQGYGVPLV
-787 KAISSKDEEGNTY
+787 KAISSKDKEGNTY

-842 TQADPDKVKVQKT
+842 TQADPDKVTVQKT

-952 LTAKFEKEVVPPTES
+952 LTAKFE
-967 FTVSVRAEAGG
+967 
-978 KVSGGGTVEKGKE
+978 
-991 TTVTATADEGYKF
+991 
-1004 EGWYKGTEK
+1004 
-1013 VSDKAQYKFT
+1013 
-1023 VTENV
+1023 
-1028 ELTAKFEIEKV
+1028 IEKV
-1039 TPPGGN
+1039 TQPGGN

-1075 AASNVAKPKTAKNVK
+1075 AASNVAKPKAAKNVK

>member
-73 SITAQGNGVT
+73 TITAQGNGVT

-89 VSGSAAYFDGK
+89 VSGSAAYFDGT
-100 SGSSIKLASAVNAAA
+100 SASSVKLASAVNTAA

-153 DSNMKLGTF
+153 DSNMKLGTY

-171 KSVSGGKWTHVVFT
+171 KSVSGGKWVHVAFT
-185 SNHATKKAQFYI
+185 SNHTTKKAQFYI
-197 DGKLVNENSMS
+197 DGKLVNENTMS

-236 DEVRYYKKVLTQEQ
+236 DEVRYYKKVLTQAQ

-255 DLHSAKATPNVDIKV
+255 DLHSDKAIPNVDITV
-270 DTSDELREISRAM
+270 DTSDELREISKAM

-289 YHNNGYS
+289 YHNNAYS

-305 EDKFNTYVKEAKFG
+305 EDKFNAYVKEAKFG

-351 PETSDPITPNFGLDE
+351 PANSEPISPNFGLDE
-366 AMTWIYDDI
+366 AMTWIYDDV

-384 MGQGSAADAADLF
+384 MGQGSAADAADLI
-397 EYLNAPADGDATNPN
+397 EYLNAPADGGATNPN
-412 GGVDWAEVRAKN
+412 GGVDWAEVRAEN

-438 NEIGYYR
+438 NEIGYSQ

-466 GRMSFDKNTRTVQEE
+466 GRMSFDKNTRTVQDE
-481 DWRDVATNSDGTAN
+481 DWRSSAANSNGTAN
-495 QVHYVRYAPA
+495 QVRYVRYAPA

-579 QIAEQ
+579 QIAEE
-584 LHMDIQVYCGSGE
+584 LDMDIQVYCGSGE

-603 KMAAKDY
+603 KMAEKGY
-610 NKYYDGVVIH
+610 NAYYDGVVIH
-620 PYSDTNGGVIADN
+620 PYSDTNGGVIKDD

-737 QNNGTTDFVSTPS
+737 QSDGTTDFVSTPS

-775 YYTYKTYGVPLV
+775 YCTYQGYGVPLV

-833 TSKSVLDEN
+833 TSESVLDEN
-842 TQADPDKVKVQKT
+842 TQADPDKVTVQKT

-889 SCTVSVTAEAGGK
+889 TFTVNVTAEAGGK

-939 KAQYKFTVTENVE
+939 EAQYKFTITENVE
-952 LTAKFEKEVVPPTES
+952 LTAKFEKE
-967 FTVSVRAEAGG
+967 
-978 KVSGGGTVEKGKE
+978 
-991 TTVTATADEGYKF
+991 
-1004 EGWYKGTEK
+1004 
-1013 VSDKAQYKFT
+1013 
-1023 VTENV
+1023 
-1028 ELTAKFEIEKV
+1028 KV
-1039 TPPGGN
+1039 TPPSEN
-1045 ESGSTKDTDKV
+1045 ESESTKDTDKSTEKV
-1056 TPGTTTPGTTPG
+1056 TPGTTTPGTT
-1068 TTTPETP
+1068 TPETP
-1075 AASNVAKPKTAKNVK
+1075 SASSTAKPKAVKNVK

-1103 KVSGANGYY
+1103 KVSGASGYY

-1120 KGYKKIHTVTKGKT
+1120 KGYKKIHAVTKGKA
-1134 QSYVDKKARKGKTY
+1134 QSYLDKKARKGKTY

-1166 WSKVVKKKY
+1166 WSKVVRKKC

>member
-41 AEESTEGLT
+41 AEESTEDLR

-64 ANSVSDSSL
+64 ANSVSGSSL
-73 SITAQGNGVT
+73 TITAQGNGVT

-100 SGSSIKLASAVNAAA
+100 SGSSIKLASAVNTAA

-255 DLHSAKATPNVDIKV
+255 DLHSDKAIPNVDITV
-270 DTSDELREISRAM
+270 DTSDKLREISKAM

-305 EDKFNTYVKEAKFG
+305 EDKFNAYVKEAKFG

-351 PETSDPITPNFGLDE
+351 PANSEPISPNFGLDE

-375 GAEAVWVYG
+375 GAETVWVYG
-384 MGQGSAADAADLF
+384 MGQGSAADAADLI

-438 NEIGYYR
+438 NEIGYSQ

-466 GRMSFDKNTRTVQEE
+466 GRMSFGKNTRTVQDE
-481 DWRDVATNSDGTAN
+481 DWRTSAANSNGTAN
-495 QVHYVRYAPA
+495 QVRYVRYAPA

-510 SVYVGGTQWQIVAS
+510 SVYVGGTQWKIVAS

-564 QSDRDGFKAYYQAMK
+564 QSERDGFKAYYQAMK

-603 KMAAKDY
+603 KMAAKGY
-610 NKYYDGVVIH
+610 NAYYDGVVIH

-842 TQADPDKVKVQKT
+842 TQADPDKVTVQKT

-875 FKIAKDGEVVPPTE
+875 FKIAKDG
-889 SCTVSVTAEAGGK
+889 
-902 VSGGGTVEK
+902 
-911 GKETTVTATADEGYK
+911 
-926 FEGWYKGTEKVSD
+926 
-939 KAQYKFTVTENVE
+939 
-952 LTAKFEKEVVPPTES
+952 EVVPPTES

-1028 ELTAKFEIEKV
+1028 ELTAKFKIEKV

-1075 AASNVAKPKTAKNVK
+1075 AASNVAKPKAAKNVK

>member
-100 SGSSIKLASAVNAAA
+100 SGSSIKLASAVNTAA

-236 DEVRYYKKVLTQEQ
+236 DEVRYYKKILTQAQ

-255 DLHSAKATPNVDIKV
+255 DLHSDKAIPNVDITV
-270 DTSDELREISRAM
+270 DTSDKLREISKAM

-603 KMAAKDY
+603 KMAAKGY
-610 NKYYDGVVIH
+610 NAYYDGVVIH

-926 FEGWYKGTEKVSD
+926 F
-939 KAQYKFTVTENVE
+939 A
-952 LTAKFEKEVVPPTES
+952 
-967 FTVSVRAEAGG
+967 
-978 KVSGGGTVEKGKE
+978 
-991 TTVTATADEGYKF
+991 
-1004 EGWYKGTEK
+1004 GWYKGTEK

-1075 AASNVAKPKTAKNVK
+1075 AASNVAKPKAAKNVK

>member
-73 SITAQGNGVT
+73 TITAQGNGVT

-100 SGSSIKLASAVNAAA
+100 SGSSIKLASAVNTAA

-153 DSNMKLGTF
+153 DSNMKLGTY

-171 KSVSGGKWTHVVFT
+171 KSVSGGKWVHVAFT
-185 SNHATKKAQFYI
+185 SNHTTKKAQFYI
-197 DGKLVNENSMS
+197 DGKLVNENTMS

-236 DEVRYYKKVLTQEQ
+236 DEVRYYKKVLTQAQ

-255 DLHSAKATPNVDIKV
+255 DLHSDKAIPNVDITV
-270 DTSDELREISRAM
+270 DTSDDLREISKAM

-289 YHNNGYS
+289 YHNNAYS

-305 EDKFNTYVKEAKFG
+305 EDKFNAYVKEAKFG

-351 PETSDPITPNFGLDE
+351 PANSEPISPNFGLDE
-366 AMTWIYDDI
+366 AMTWIYDDV

-384 MGQGSAADAADLF
+384 MGQGSAADAADLI
-397 EYLNAPADGDATNPN
+397 EYLNAPADGGATNPN
-412 GGVDWAEVRAKN
+412 GGVDWAEVRAEN

-438 NEIGYYR
+438 NEIGYSQ

-466 GRMSFDKNTRTVQEE
+466 GRMSFGKNTRTVQDE
-481 DWRDVATNSDGTAN
+481 DWRTSAANSNGTAN
-495 QVHYVRYAPA
+495 QVRYVRYAPA

-510 SVYVGGTQWQIVAS
+510 SVYVGGTQWEIVAS

-559 ITAAY
+559 ITATY

-579 QIAEQ
+579 QIAEE
-584 LHMDIQVYCGSGE
+584 LDMDIQVYCGSGE

-603 KMAAKDY
+603 KMAEKGY
-610 NKYYDGVVIH
+610 NAYYDGVVIH
-620 PYSDTNGGVIADN
+620 PYSDTSGGLIKDD

-642 GRSQQHNM
+642 GRSQEHNM

-737 QNNGTTDFVSTPS
+737 QSDGTTDFVSTPS

-775 YYTYKTYGVPLV
+775 YCTYQGYGVPLV
-787 KAISSKDEEGNTY
+787 KAISSKDKEGNTY

-814 NLALDGRDLTGKE
+814 NLALDGRDLTGKK

-842 TQADPDKVKVQKT
+842 TQANPDKVTVQKT

-889 SCTVSVTAEAGGK
+889 NFTVSVTAEAGGK

-939 KAQYKFTVTENVE
+939 EAQYKFTITENVE
-952 LTAKFEKEVVPPTES
+952 LTAKFEKE
-967 FTVSVRAEAGG
+967 
-978 KVSGGGTVEKGKE
+978 
-991 TTVTATADEGYKF
+991 
-1004 EGWYKGTEK
+1004 
-1013 VSDKAQYKFT
+1013 
-1023 VTENV
+1023 
-1028 ELTAKFEIEKV
+1028 KV
-1039 TPPGGN
+1039 TPPSEN
-1045 ESGSTKDTDKV
+1045 ESESTKDTDKSTEKV
-1056 TPGTTTPGTTPG
+1056 TPGTTTPGTT
-1068 TTTPETP
+1068 TPETP
-1075 AASNVAKPKTAKNVK
+1075 SASSTAKPKAVKNVK

-1103 KVSGANGYY
+1103 KVSGASGYY

-1120 KGYKKIHTVTKGKT
+1120 KGYKKIHAVTKGKA
-1134 QSYVDKKARKGKTY
+1134 QSYLDKKARKGKTY

-1166 WSKVVKKKY
+1166 WSKVVRKKC

>member
-41 AEESTEGLT
+41 AEESTEDLR

-64 ANSVSDSSL
+64 ANSVSGSSL
-73 SITAQGNGVT
+73 TITAQGNGVT

-89 VSGSAAYFDGK
+89 VSGSAAYFDGTA
-100 SGSSIKLASAVNAAA
+100 GSSIKLASAVNAAA

-153 DSNMKLGTF
+153 DSNMKLGTY

-524 LEGQGAKNV
+524 LEGEGAKNV

-603 KMAAKDY
+603 KMAAKGY
-610 NKYYDGVVIH
+610 NAYYDGVVIH

-842 TQADPDKVKVQKT
+842 TQADPDKVTVQKT

-875 FKIAKDGEVVPPTE
+875 FKIAKDG
-889 SCTVSVTAEAGGK
+889 
-902 VSGGGTVEK
+902 
-911 GKETTVTATADEGYK
+911 
-926 FEGWYKGTEKVSD
+926 
-939 KAQYKFTVTENVE
+939 
-952 LTAKFEKEVVPPTES
+952 EVVPPTES

-1028 ELTAKFEIEKV
+1028 ELTAKFKIEKV

-1075 AASNVAKPKTAKNVK
+1075 AASNVAKPKAAKNVK

>member
-73 SITAQGNGVT
+73 TITAQGNGVT

-89 VSGSAAYFDGK
+89 VSGSAAYFDGT
-100 SGSSIKLASAVNAAA
+100 SASSVKLASAVNTAA

-153 DSNMKLGTF
+153 DSNMKLGTY

-171 KSVSGGKWTHVVFT
+171 KSVSGGKWVHVAFT
-185 SNHATKKAQFYI
+185 SNHTTKKAQFYI
-197 DGKLVNENSMS
+197 DGKLVNENTMS

-236 DEVRYYKKVLTQEQ
+236 DEVRYYKKVLTQAQ

-255 DLHSAKATPNVDIKV
+255 DLHSDKAVPNVDITV
-270 DTSDELREISRAM
+270 DTSDELREISKAM

-305 EDKFNTYVKEAKFG
+305 EDKFNAYVKEAKFG

-351 PETSDPITPNFGLDE
+351 PANSEPISPNFGLDE
-366 AMTWIYDDI
+366 AMTWIYDDV

-384 MGQGSAADAADLF
+384 MGQGSAADAADLI
-397 EYLNAPADGDATNPN
+397 EYLNAPADGGATNPN
-412 GGVDWAEVRAKN
+412 GGVDWAEVRAEN

-438 NEIGYYR
+438 NEIGYSQ

-466 GRMSFDKNTRTVQEE
+466 GRMSFDKNTRTVQDE
-481 DWRDVATNSDGTAN
+481 DWRSSAANSNGTEN
-495 QVHYVRYAPA
+495 QVRYVRYAPA

-579 QIAEQ
+579 QIAEE
-584 LHMDIQVYCGSGE
+584 LDMDIQVYCGSGE

-603 KMAAKDY
+603 KMAEKGY
-610 NKYYDGVVIH
+610 NAYYDGVVIH
-620 PYSDTNGGVIADN
+620 PYSDTNGGVIKDD

-737 QNNGTTDFVSTPS
+737 QSDGTTDFVSTPS

-775 YYTYKTYGVPLV
+775 YCTYQGYGVPLV

-833 TSKSVLDEN
+833 TSESVLDEN
-842 TQADPDKVKVQKT
+842 TQADPDKVTVQKT

-889 SCTVSVTAEAGGK
+889 TFTVNVTAEAGGK

-911 GKETTVTATADEGYK
+911 GQETTVTATADEGYK
-926 FEGWYKGTEKVSD
+926 FTGWYKGTEKVSD

-952 LTAKFEKEVVPPTES
+952 LTAKFEKE
-967 FTVSVRAEAGG
+967 
-978 KVSGGGTVEKGKE
+978 
-991 TTVTATADEGYKF
+991 
-1004 EGWYKGTEK
+1004 
-1013 VSDKAQYKFT
+1013 
-1023 VTENV
+1023 
-1028 ELTAKFEIEKV
+1028 KV
-1039 TPPGGN
+1039 TPPSEN
-1045 ESGSTKDTDKV
+1045 ESESTKDTDKSTEKV
-1056 TPGTTTPGTTPG
+1056 TPGTTTPGTT
-1068 TTTPETP
+1068 TPETP
-1075 AASNVAKPKTAKNVK
+1075 SASSTAKPKAVKNVK

-1103 KVSGANGYY
+1103 KVSGASGYY

-1120 KGYKKIHTVTKGKT
+1120 KGYKKIHAVTKGKA
-1134 QSYVDKKARKGKTY
+1134 QSYLDKKARKGKTY

-1166 WSKVVKKKY
+1166 WSKVVRKKC

>member
-41 AEESTEGLT
+41 AEESTEDLR

-64 ANSVSDSSL
+64 ANSVSGSSL
-73 SITAQGNGVT
+73 TITAQGNGVT

-100 SGSSIKLASAVNAAA
+100 SGSSIKLASAVNTAA

-171 KSVSGGKWTHVVFT
+171 KSVSGGKWVHVAFT
-185 SNHATKKAQFYI
+185 SNHTTKKTQFYI

-236 DEVRYYKKVLTQEQ
+236 DEVRYYKKILTQAQ

-255 DLHSAKATPNVDIKV
+255 DLHSDKAIPNVDITV
-270 DTSDELREISRAM
+270 DTSDKLREISKAM

-296 SWNATEKKI
+296 SWNTTEKKI
-305 EDKFNTYVKEAKFG
+305 EDKFNAYVKEAKFG

-351 PETSDPITPNFGLDE
+351 PANSEPISPNFGLDE

-375 GAEAVWVYG
+375 GAETVWVYG
-384 MGQGSAADAADLF
+384 MGQGSAADAADLI

-438 NEIGYYR
+438 NEIGYSQ

-466 GRMSFDKNTRTVQEE
+466 GRMSFGKNTRTVQDE
-481 DWRDVATNSDGTAN
+481 DWRTSAANSNGTAN
-495 QVHYVRYAPA
+495 QVRYVRYAPA

-510 SVYVGGTQWQIVAS
+510 SVYVGGTQWEIVAS

-579 QIAEQ
+579 QIAEE
-584 LHMDIQVYCGSGE
+584 LDMDIQVYCGSGE

-603 KMAAKDY
+603 KMAEKGY
-610 NKYYDGVVIH
+610 NAYYDGVVIH
-620 PYSDTNGGVIADN
+620 PYSDTSGGLIKDD

-642 GRSQQHNM
+642 GRSQEHNM

-664 PGMGK
+664 QGMGK

-737 QNNGTTDFVSTPS
+737 QSDGTTDFVSTPS

-775 YYTYKTYGVPLV
+775 YCTYQGYGVPLV
-787 KAISSKDEEGNTY
+787 KAISSKDKEGNTY

-842 TQADPDKVKVQKT
+842 TQAYPDKVTVQKT

-889 SCTVSVTAEAGGK
+889 NFTVSVTAEAGGK

-926 FEGWYKGTEKVSD
+926 FAGWYKGIEKVSG
-939 KAQYKFTVTENVE
+939 E
-952 LTAKFEKEVVPPTES
+952 
-967 FTVSVRAEAGG
+967 
-978 KVSGGGTVEKGKE
+978 
-991 TTVTATADEGYKF
+991 
-1004 EGWYKGTEK
+1004 
-1013 VSDKAQYKFT
+1013 AQYKFT

-1075 AASNVAKPKTAKNVK
+1075 AASNVAKPKAAKNVK

>member
-1 MTGKKAWSNMAKRTA
+1 
-16 CIMTVL
+16 
-22 CVSAASVVPQ
+22 
-32 MGTYTEVFA
+32 
-41 AEESTEGLT
+41 
-50 EGLTAYL
+50 
-57 QFDDSLA
+57 
-64 ANSVSDSSL
+64 
-73 SITAQGNGVT
+73 
-83 KKENEG
+83 
-89 VSGSAAYFDGK
+89 
-100 SGSSIKLASAVNAAA
+100 
-115 DDITLMA
+115 
-122 WIKCDSDMF
+122 
-131 SGTTD
+131 
-136 KKYLFQ
+136 
-142 QTGTGRSILYL
+142 
-153 DSNMKLGTF
+153 
-162 LTASDSLSE
+162 
-171 KSVSGGKWTHVVFT
+171 
-185 SNHATKKAQFYI
+185 
-197 DGKLVNENSMS
+197 
-208 GDFVNAMTDLLIGN
+208 
-222 HKNATATTGFKGYM
+222 
-236 DEVRYYKKVLTQEQ
+236 
-250 VKSIY
+250 
-255 DLHSAKATPNVDIKV
+255 
-270 DTSDELREISRAM
+270 
-283 FGINHR
+283 
-289 YHNNGYS
+289 
-296 SWNATEKKI
+296 
-305 EDKFNTYVKEAKFG
+305 
-319 SIRYPGG
+319 
-326 TVSNLFDW
+326 
-334 KRSIGPAE
+334 
-342 KRKKTVHGL
+342 
-351 PETSDPITPNFGLDE
+351 
-366 AMTWIYDDI
+366 
-375 GAEAVWVYG
+375 
-384 MGQGSAADAADLF
+384 
-397 EYLNAPADGDATNPN
+397 
-412 GGVDWAEVRAKN
+412 
-424 GHPEPYGVTRFEIG
+424 
-438 NEIGYYR
+438 
-445 QTYWMDGRASGT
+445 
-457 NWMDTYIDG
+457 
-466 GRMSFDKNTRTVQEE
+466 
-481 DWRDVATNSDGTAN
+481 
-495 QVHYVRYAPA
+495 
-505 VEGSV
+505 
-510 SVYVGGTQWQIVAS
+510 
-524 LEGQGAKNV
+524 
-533 CTVDET
+533 
-539 TGKITFGDGTNGNIP
+539 
-554 QSGQA
+554 
-559 ITAAY
+559 
-564 QSDRDGFKAYYQAMK
+564 
-579 QIAEQ
+579 
-584 LHMDIQVYCGSGE
+584 
-597 QVSFVK
+597 
-603 KMAAKDY
+603 
-610 NKYYDGVVIH
+610 
-620 PYSDTNGGVIADN
+620 
-633 DPEFYEKVL
+633 
-642 GRSQQHNM
+642 M

-737 QNNGTTDFVSTPS
+737 QSDGTTDFVSTPS

-775 YYTYKTYGVPLV
+775 YCTYQGYGVPLV
-787 KAISSKDEEGNTY
+787 KAISSKDKEGNTY

-842 TQADPDKVKVQKT
+842 TQADPDKVTVQKT

-889 SCTVSVTAEAGGK
+889 NFTVSVT
-902 VSGGGTVEK
+902 
-911 GKETTVTATADEGYK
+911 
-926 FEGWYKGTEKVSD
+926 
-939 KAQYKFTVTENVE
+939 
-952 LTAKFEKEVVPPTES
+952 
-967 FTVSVRAEAGG
+967 AEAGG

-1075 AASNVAKPKTAKNVK
+1075 AASNVAKPKAAKNVK

>member
-579 QIAEQ
+579 QIAEE
-584 LHMDIQVYCGSGE
+584 LNMDIQVYCGSGE

-603 KMAAKDY
+603 KMAAKGY
-610 NKYYDGVVIH
+610 NAYYDGVVIH

-664 PGMGK
+664 PDMGK

-875 FKIAKDGEVVPPTE
+875 FKITRDV
-889 SCTVSVTAEAGGK
+889 
-902 VSGGGTVEK
+902 
-911 GKETTVTATADEGYK
+911 
-926 FEGWYKGTEKVSD
+926 
-939 KAQYKFTVTENVE
+939 
-952 LTAKFEKEVVPPTES
+952 LPTES

-1004 EGWYKGTEK
+1004 AGWYKGTEK

-1045 ESGSTKDTDKV
+1045 GSGSTKDTDKV
-1056 TPGTTTPGTTPG
+1056 TPGTTPG

-1075 AASNVAKPKTAKNVK
+1075 AASNVAKPKAAKNVK